1 MAYEFLTNLFGK
13 NEDGTPAS
21 LTADQLVAAI
31 TANKDI
37 SVVDLKAGGYISQA
51 KYDRLSTE
59 KDGLQT
65 QLTDATNQL
74 KAFKSE
80 DGKTIDDIRKD
91 VQDWET
97 RYNTDTKA
105 LRDQLTAQERSHL
118 IDQYLG
124 GMEFTSKLA
133 KKGIKDLL
141 EGAKELSVKDGALV
155 GADDLMKGYRTEYA
169 DAFKLEEDPG
179 DDGDGGDGGTGGTG
193 GQGAGGAGPMF
204 TSSRSMGSGNPKK
217 GGKGMTL
224 SEAMK
229 YKNEHPD
236 ADVMSLIRPE

>member
-1 MAYEFLTNLFGK
+1 MAYEFLKNLFGS
-13 NEDGTPAS
+13 NEDGTPKS
-21 LTADQLVAAI
+21 LTADQLEAAI
-31 TANKDI
+31 AANKDI

-51 KYDRLSTE
+51 KYDRLNTE

-80 DGKTIDDIRKD
+80 DGKTIEDIRKD
-91 VQDWET
+91 VKSWED

-105 LRDQLTAQERSHL
+105 LRDQLAAQERSHL

-169 DAFKLEEDPG
+169 DAFKPKEEPG
-179 DDGDGGDGGTGGTG
+179 AADDKG
-193 GQGAGGAGPMF
+193 GQGGNDPGAAGPMF
-204 TSSRSMGSGNPKK
+204 TSTSSMGTGNPKK

-224 SEAMK
+224 AEAMK

>member
-1 MAYEFLTNLFGK
+1 MAYDYLKNLFGK
-13 NEDGTPAS
+13 NEDGTPAA
-21 LTADQLVAAI
+21 LTADQLEAAI

-37 SVVDLKAGGYISQA
+37 SVVDLKAGGYVSQA
-51 KYDRLSTE
+51 KYDRLVTE
-59 KDGLQT
+59 KEGIQT

-80 DGKTIDDIRKD
+80 DGKTIEDIRKD
-91 VQDWET
+91 VKNWED
-97 RYNTDTKA
+97 RYNTDTQA
-105 LRDQLTAQERSHL
+105 LRDQLAAQERSHL

-133 KKGIKDLL
+133 RKGIKDLL

-155 GADDLMKGYRTEYA
+155 GADDLMKVYRTDYA
-169 DAFKLEEDPG
+169 DAFKPEEDPG
-179 DDGDGGDGGTGGTG
+179 ADDKSGNGGNDPAATG
-193 GQGAGGAGPMF
+193 PRF
-204 TSSRSMGSGNPKK
+204 TSTSSMGGGNPKK
-217 GGKGMTL
+217 GGKGMSL

>member
-1 MAYEFLTNLFGK
+1 MAYEFLKNLFGT
-13 NEDGTPAS
+13 NEDGTPKS
-21 LTADQLVAAI
+21 LTADQLEAAI
-31 TANKDI
+31 AANKDI

-51 KYDRLSTE
+51 KYDRLNTE

-80 DGKTIDDIRKD
+80 DGKTIEDIRKD
-91 VQDWET
+91 VKSWED

-105 LRDQLTAQERSHL
+105 LRDQLAAQERSHL

-169 DAFKLEEDPG
+169 DAFKPEEDPG
-179 DDGDGGDGGTGGTG
+179 VGDDNG
-193 GQGAGGAGPMF
+193 GQGGNPGAAGPRF
-204 TSSRSMGSGNPKK
+204 TSTSSMGGGNNPKK

-224 SEAMK
+224 MEAMK

>member
-1 MAYEFLTNLFGK
+1 MAYEFLKNLFGT
-13 NEDGTPAS
+13 NEDGTPKS
-21 LTADQLVAAI
+21 LTADQLEAAI
-31 TANKDI
+31 AANKDI

-51 KYDRLSTE
+51 KYDRLNTE

-80 DGKTIDDIRKD
+80 DGKTIEDIRKD
-91 VQDWET
+91 VKSWED

-105 LRDQLTAQERSHL
+105 LRDQLAAQERSHL

-141 EGAKELSVKDGALV
+141 EGAKELTVKDGALV

-169 DAFKLEEDPG
+169 DAFKPDEDPG
-179 DDGDGGDGGTGGTG
+179 DGGDKG
-193 GQGAGGAGPMF
+193 GQGGNNPGAAGPMF
-204 TSSRSMGSGNPKK
+204 TSTSSMGTGNPKK

-224 SEAMK
+224 AEAMK

>member
-1 MAYEFLTNLFGK
+1 MAYDYLKNLFGK
-13 NEDGTPAS
+13 NEDGTPAA
-21 LTADQLVAAI
+21 LTADQLEAAI

-37 SVVDLKAGGYISQA
+37 SVVDLKAGGYVSQA
-51 KYDRLSTE
+51 KYDRLVTE
-59 KDGLQT
+59 KEGIQT

-80 DGKTIDDIRKD
+80 DGKTIEDIRKD
-91 VQDWET
+91 VKDWED
-97 RYNTDTKA
+97 RYNTDTQA
-105 LRDQLTAQERSHL
+105 LRDQLAAQERSHL
-118 IDQYLG
+118 IDQYLS

-133 KKGIKDLL
+133 RKGIKDLL

-155 GADDLMKGYRTEYA
+155 GADDLMKGYRTDYA
-169 DAFKLEEDPG
+169 DAFKPEEDPG
-179 DDGDGGDGGTGGTG
+179 ADDKGGNGGNEPAATG
-193 GQGAGGAGPMF
+193 PRF
-204 TSSRSMGSGNPKK
+204 TSTSSMGGGNPKK
-217 GGKGMTL
+217 GGKGMSL

>member
-1 MAYEFLTNLFGK
+1 MAYEFLKNLFGK
-13 NEDGTPAS
+13 NEDGTPAA
-21 LTADQLVAAI
+21 LTADQLEAAI

-37 SVVDLKAGGYISQA
+37 SVVDLKAGGYVSQA
-51 KYDRLSTE
+51 KFDRLNTE

-80 DGKTIDDIRKD
+80 DGKTIEDIRKD
-91 VQDWET
+91 VKDWET
-97 RYNTDTKA
+97 RYNTDTQA
-105 LRDQLTAQERSHL
+105 LRAQLTAQERSHL

-169 DAFKLEEDPG
+169 DAFKPEEDPG
-179 DDGDGGDGGTGGTG
+179 NNGGDGGNGGAG

-204 TSSRSMGSGNPKK
+204 TSSKSMGGNSNPKK

-224 SEAMK
+224 AEAMK

>member
-1 MAYEFLTNLFGK
+1 MAYEFLKNLFGK
-13 NEDGTPAS
+13 NEDGTPAA
-21 LTADQLVAAI
+21 LTADQLEAAI
-31 TANKDI
+31 TANKEI
-37 SVVDLKAGGYISQA
+37 SVVDLKAGGYVSQA
-51 KYDRLSTE
+51 KYDRLVTE
-59 KDGLQT
+59 KDGFQT

-80 DGKTIDDIRKD
+80 DGKTIEDIRKD
-91 VQDWET
+91 VKDWED
-97 RYNTDTKA
+97 RYNTDTQA
-105 LRDQLTAQERSHL
+105 LRAQLAAQERSHL

-133 KKGIKDLL
+133 RKGIKDLL

-169 DAFKLEEDPG
+169 DAFKPEEDT
-179 DDGDGGDGGTGGTG
+179 GDGGDNG
-193 GQGAGGAGPMF
+193 GQGGGDPGAAGPRF
-204 TSSRSMGSGNPKK
+204 TSTSSMGGGNPKK